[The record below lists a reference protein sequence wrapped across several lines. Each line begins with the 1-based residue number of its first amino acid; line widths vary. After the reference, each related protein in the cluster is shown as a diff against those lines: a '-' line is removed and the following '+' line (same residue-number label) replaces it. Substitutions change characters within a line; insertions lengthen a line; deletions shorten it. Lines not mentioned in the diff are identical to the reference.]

1 MTANAAQAQ
10 AWNGDDG
17 RHFVAERARHER
29 MHERLTSRLLDAAA
43 ISAGDSV
50 LDIGCGCG
58 QTTLA
63 AARAAAPGHVLGVD
77 LSAPMLAVARR
88 LAGRDGARNARFEQA
103 DAQTRAFPAA
113 GFDVALSSFGV
124 MFFDDPPA
132 AFANIAAALR
142 PGGRVAFL
150 CWQEAA
156 RNEFLAVPL
165 AAVAAH
171 AAMPEMPGA
180 GEPGPFSLADPQRI
194 RSLLASAGFADISIS
209 GLEEPMRVGDDVQD
223 VIGYYR
229 GLPIARQMLAG
240 AGEQATAS
248 VLETLRAALGPHQG
262 DDGVTL
268 GSAAWLVTA
277 QR

>member
-1 MTANAAQAQ
+1 MGGGMTANTAQAQ

-17 RHFVAERARHER
+17 RHFATERARHER
-29 MHERLTSRLLDAAA
+29 MHERLTARLLDAAA

-77 LSAPMLAVARR
+77 LSAPMLAVAR
-88 LAGRDGARNARFEQA
+88 
-103 DAQTRAFPAA
+103 
-113 GFDVALSSFGV
+113 
-124 MFFDDPPA
+124 
-132 AFANIAAALR
+132 
-142 PGGRVAFL
+142 RVAFL

-194 RSLLASAGFADISIS
+194 RSLLASAGFADVSIS

-229 GLPIARQMLAG
+229 GLPMARQMLAG
-240 AGEQATAS
+240 AGEQAT
-248 VLETLRAALGPHQG
+248 
-262 DDGVTL
+262 
-268 GSAAWLVTA
+268 
-277 QR
+277 